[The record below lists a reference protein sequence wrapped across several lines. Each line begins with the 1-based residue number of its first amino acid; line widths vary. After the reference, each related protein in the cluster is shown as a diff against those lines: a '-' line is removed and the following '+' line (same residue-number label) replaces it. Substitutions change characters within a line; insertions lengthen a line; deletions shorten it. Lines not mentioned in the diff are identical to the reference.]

1 MNAVTATIDFSES
14 QSFHS
19 SPIHQAYG
27 ESVMLLERMRRR
39 LLDVVDAELNRV
51 GRADVNAAQAVLLYH
66 IGHNELT
73 VAELRTRG
81 YYGGADVSY
90 NLKRLVE
97 TGFLNRQR
105 SERDRR
111 SIIIRLT
118 EKGHEVRGLI
128 DVVYER
134 QIATV
139 ETIAGMSSSDLKAL
153 NGLLRRLER
162 FWADQIL
169 YQL

>member
-1 MNAVTATIDFSES
+1 MSAVTATIDFSES
-14 QSFHS
+14 LSFHTS
-19 SPIHQAYG
+19 QIHKAYG

-39 LLDVVDAELNRV
+39 LFDVIDAELNRV
-51 GRADVNAAQAVLLYH
+51 GRTDVNAAQAFLLYH
-66 IGHNELT
+66 IGHSELS

-81 YYGGADVSY
+81 YYGGSDVSY

-97 TGFLNRQR
+97 TGFLDRQR

-111 SIIIRLT
+111 SIVIKLT
-118 EKGHEVRGLI
+118 EKGGEVRDIIG
-128 DVVYER
+128 VVYEQ
-134 QIATV
+134 QIAAV
-139 ETIAGMSSSDLKAL
+139 ERVAGISSGDLKDL

>member
-1 MNAVTATIDFSES
+1 
-14 QSFHS
+14 
-19 SPIHQAYG
+19 
-27 ESVMLLERMRRR
+27 MRRR
-39 LLDVVDAELNRV
+39 LLDVIDAELSRL
-51 GRADVNAAQAVLLYH
+51 GRADINAAQAFLLYQ

-81 YYGGADVSY
+81 HYGGSDVSY

-97 TGFLNRQR
+97 TGFLDRQR

-111 SIIIRLT
+111 SIVIKLT
-118 EKGHEVRGLI
+118 EKGAEVRDLI
-128 DVVYER
+128 ETVYER
-134 QIATV
+134 QIASV
-139 ETIAGMSSSDLKAL
+139 ERVAGISPADLKAL

>member
-19 SPIHQAYG
+19 SPIHKAYG

-73 VAELRTRG
+73 VAELRARG
-81 YYGGADVSY
+81 YYGGVDVSY

-97 TGFLNRQR
+97 TGFLDRQR

-111 SIIIRLT
+111 SISIRLT
-118 EKGHEVRGLI
+118 QKGHEVRDLI

-139 ETIAGMSSSDLKAL
+139 EAIAGISSSDLKAL